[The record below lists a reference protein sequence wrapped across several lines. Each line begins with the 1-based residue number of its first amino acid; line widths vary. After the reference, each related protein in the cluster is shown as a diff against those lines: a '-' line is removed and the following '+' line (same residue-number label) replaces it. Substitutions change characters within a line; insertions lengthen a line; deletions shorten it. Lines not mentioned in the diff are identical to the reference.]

1 MIGGQKKC
9 IGLIFGGNSNEHE
22 VSISSAKTVYQA
34 FNSEINK
41 ERYKVKTFY
50 INKYGDWLDSHL
62 SEKILIG
69 GINKNKTNKQEIFNQ
84 KKINFLEGIEFQNV
98 DVWFPLLHGFN
109 GEDGSIHGLLRFTKK
124 PLVGCG
130 IFGSALAMDK
140 ILMKTIFSNFK
151 LPQVDYLVFQNVDLD
166 DKEVKN
172 KIINE
177 ILKKLNFPVFVKP
190 SNSGSSLGIS
200 KVKNES
206 EILQALEKAR
216 GIDPRILVE
225 EGLEVR
231 EIECGIIG
239 KSKLLTSEIG
249 EVKYESDW
257 YDYDSKYNSNNKIII
272 PAEIDSKITKQ
283 IKEIAIQSCRA
294 LNIFGFARVDFF
306 LEKFSNK
313 DPRMSVP
320 NKELKNLSVGI
331 VSTKFL
337 TDLAIAR
344 SFVST
349 GRSFVTGCGVKD
361 KLISLNALD
370 LRGIAIINAFR
381 FIYTLSCI
389 IIHHIIISIK
399 VFQYPK
405 GNATWIFRST
415 SKNIECN
422 AIFFWPSMTRKV
434 TFC

>member
-1 MIGGQKKC
+1 MIGGKKKC

-22 VSISSAKTVYQA
+22 VSISSAKTVHEA

-41 ERYKVKTFY
+41 ERFTVKAFY
-50 INKYGDWLDSHL
+50 INKYGDWLDSYS

-69 GINKNKTNKQEIFNQ
+69 EIENNKTIKQEIFNQ
-84 KKINFLEGIEFQNV
+84 EKINFLEGIEFQNV

-130 IFGSALAMDK
+130 IIGSALGMDK
-140 ILMKTIFSNFK
+140 ILMKTIFSNLK
-151 LPQVDYLVFQNVDLD
+151 LPQVNYLVFQNEDLN

-172 KIINE
+172 KIINK

-206 EILQALEKAR
+206 EISQALEKAH
-216 GIDPRILVE
+216 GIDPRILIE

-239 KSKLLTSEIG
+239 RSELLISDIG
-249 EVKYESDW
+249 EVNYESDW

-272 PAEIDSKITKQ
+272 PAEIDSKITRE
-283 IKEIAIQSCRA
+283 IKDIAIKSCRA

-306 LEKFSNK
+306 LEKSSNK
-313 DPRMSVP
+313 ILLNEINTIPGFTKNSMFPMLWEASG
-320 NKELKNLSVGI
+320 LKIEQLV
-331 VSTKFL
+331 
-337 TDLAIAR
+337 A
-344 SFVST
+344 
-349 GRSFVTGCGVKD
+349 
-361 KLISLNALD
+361 KLVDISLD
-370 LRGIAIINAFR
+370 L
-381 FIYTLSCI
+381 
-389 IIHHIIISIK
+389 
-399 VFQYPK
+399 
-405 GNATWIFRST
+405 
-415 SKNIECN
+415 
-422 AIFFWPSMTRKV
+422 
-434 TFC
+434 

>member
-1 MIGGQKKC
+1 MIGGKKKC

-41 ERYKVKTFY
+41 ERFTVKAFY
-50 INKYGDWLDSHL
+50 INKYGDWLDSDS

-69 GINKNKTNKQEIFNQ
+69 KIENNKTKKQGIFHQ
-84 KKINFLEGIEFQNV
+84 EKINFLDGIEFQYV

-130 IFGSALAMDK
+130 IIGSALGMDK
-140 ILMKTIFSNFK
+140 ILMKTIFSNLK
-151 LPQVDYLVFQNVDLD
+151 LPQVNYLVFQNEDLN
-166 DKEVKN
+166 DKKVKQ
-172 KIINE
+172 KLINQ

-206 EILQALEKAR
+206 GILQALNKAWE
-216 GIDPRILVE
+216 IDPRILIE

-239 KSKLLTSEIG
+239 NSKLLTSEIG

-257 YDYDSKYNSNNKIII
+257 YDYDSKYNSNNKITI
-272 PAEIDSKITKQ
+272 PAEIDSKITKE
-283 IKEIAIQSCRA
+283 IKEIAIKSCRA

-306 LEKFSNK
+306 LEKSSNK
-313 DPRMSVP
+313 ILLNEINTIPGFTKNSMFPMLWEASG
-320 NKELKNLSVGI
+320 LKIEQLV
-331 VSTKFL
+331 
-337 TDLAIAR
+337 A
-344 SFVST
+344 
-349 GRSFVTGCGVKD
+349 
-361 KLISLNALD
+361 KLVDISLD
-370 LRGIAIINAFR
+370 L
-381 FIYTLSCI
+381 
-389 IIHHIIISIK
+389 
-399 VFQYPK
+399 
-405 GNATWIFRST
+405 
-415 SKNIECN
+415 
-422 AIFFWPSMTRKV
+422 
-434 TFC
+434 